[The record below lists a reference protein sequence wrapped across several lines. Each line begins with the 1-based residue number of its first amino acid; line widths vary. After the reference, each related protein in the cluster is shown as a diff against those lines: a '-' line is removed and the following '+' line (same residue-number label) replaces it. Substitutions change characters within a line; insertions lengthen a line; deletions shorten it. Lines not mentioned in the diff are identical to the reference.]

1 MVGPSRTPDPKDNH
15 MLSWLKRR
23 PQEPSPTI
31 APKADPPP
39 PQSHGMSKAFLAL
52 HDYLK
57 NRYADVVVLTFGQM
71 EDLLGSPL
79 PVAATRDLAW
89 WNGNEAVNFEH
100 SNSWRLANRTA
111 VANLIARTATFE
123 RA

>member
-1 MVGPSRTPDPKDNH
+1 

-23 PQEPSPTI
+23 PRPEPEPTI
-31 APKADPPP
+31 APKAEPATS
-39 PQSHGMSKAFLAL
+39 QGYGMSKAFLAL

-57 NRYADVVVLTFGQM
+57 NRYADVVVLTFRQM

-79 PVAATRDLAW
+79 PAAATKDLAW
-89 WNGNEAVNFEH
+89 WNADVAANFEH

-111 VANLIARTATFE
+111 VVNLMARTATFE

>member
-1 MVGPSRTPDPKDNH
+1 

-23 PQEPSPTI
+23 PREERALETSKESA
-31 APKADPPP
+31 AP
-39 PQSHGMSKAFLAL
+39 QGHGLSTAFLAL

-57 NRYADVVVLTFGQM
+57 NRYADVVVLTFAQM

-79 PVAATRDLAW
+79 PAPAKRDLTW
-89 WNGNEAVNFEH
+89 WNSDEVENFAH

-111 VANLIARTATFE
+111 VANLVAQTVTFE

>member
-1 MVGPSRTPDPKDNH
+1 

-23 PQEPSPTI
+23 PRRQEPTQTI
-31 APKADPPP
+31 APKAETTAI
-39 PQSHGMSKAFLAL
+39 PQGHGMSKAFLAL

-79 PVAATRDLAW
+79 PVAATKDLAW
-89 WNGNEAVNFEH
+89 WNGDVADNFEH

-111 VANLIARTATFE
+111 VANLMARTATFE

>member
-1 MVGPSRTPDPKDNH
+1 

-23 PQEPSPTI
+23 PREEQAIETSD
-31 APKADPPP
+31 AAGP
-39 PQSHGMSKAFLAL
+39 PQGHGMSKAFLAL

-57 NRYADVVVLTFGQM
+57 NRYADVVVLTFAQM

-79 PVAATRDLAW
+79 PAPARRDLTW
-89 WNGNEAVNFEH
+89 WNGDDINNFEH
-100 SNSWRLANRTA
+100 TNSWRLASRTA
-111 VANLIARTATFE
+111 VANLMAQTVTFE

>member
-1 MVGPSRTPDPKDNH
+1 

-23 PQEPSPTI
+23 LRTTRAIATRTDSATPQGY
-31 APKADPPP
+31 
-39 PQSHGMSKAFLAL
+39 GMSKAFLAL
-52 HDYLK
+52 HEYLK
-57 NRYADVVVLTFGQM
+57 NRYADVVVLTFAQM

-79 PVAATRDLAW
+79 PVAARQDPTW
-89 WNGNEAVNFEH
+89 WSSDKLDNFEH

-111 VANLIARTATFE
+111 VANLMARTATFE